1 MAKSLRIIMVVPE
14 APLPFGGAAARIYY
28 TTQKGLVARGHH
40 LTTFIASAT
49 AQARAEAERLFPLG
63 SHDLRFFMPS
73 SAPVARGLRGKWR
86 SMRAPMSHQ
95 FDARFH
101 AALASELHHGFD
113 ILHLED
119 LWTGYVGI
127 KHRDKVLL
135 NSHCL
140 QAIDLQGERP
150 ASVKDRMLTSR
161 SLHME
166 QKMLRL
172 YKDQVTLTPEL
183 AAAIRLINP
192 KAHVEV
198 IPLPLELDLYPYI
211 TDEHR
216 PQAKRLALIGS
227 FQWAP
232 TRSAARRLLTRL
244 WPRIRAL
251 VPDAELELTGWGAQ
265 RVLSGY
271 ERVGQVTINDSVPE
285 VRPYFERASVL
296 LYAPEHASGMKVKVL
311 ECMALGVPVVT
322 TPDGV
327 EGLPTMPS
335 GETRTEVPWAML
347 GASDEAL
354 VNAAVTL
361 LNDTA
366 RQNRQRLA
374 ARQMLKAHCDPARI
388 LDQYEAVYAR
398 IMEARGR

>member
-1 MAKSLRIIMVVPE
+1 VATSLRIIMVVPE
-14 APLPFGGAAARIYY
+14 PPLPFGGAAARIYY
-28 TTQKGLVARGHH
+28 TTQKGLVARGYQ
-40 LTTFIASAT
+40 LTTFIAAAT
-49 AQARAEAERLFPLG
+49 PQARAEAERLFPPE
-63 SHDLRFFMPS
+63 SYDLRFFTPS
-73 SAPVARGLRGKWR
+73 PAPLGRSLLGKWR
-86 SMRAPMSHQ
+86 SLRAPMSHQ

-101 AALASELHHGFD
+101 AALASELHQGFD

-127 KHRDKVLL
+127 NDRDKVLL

-150 ASVKDRMLTSR
+150 GSVKDRLLMSR

-166 QKMLRL
+166 QKLLRL
-172 YKDQVTLTPEL
+172 YREQVTLTPEL
-183 AAAIRLINP
+183 AAAIRQVNP

-211 TDEHR
+211 ADGQR
-216 PQAKRLALIGS
+216 PHAKRLALIGS

-244 WPRIRAL
+244 WPRILAL

-265 RVLSGY
+265 HVLSGY
-271 ERVGQVTINDSVPE
+271 ERLGKVTINDSVPD
-285 VRPYFERASVL
+285 VRPFFERASVL

-327 EGLPTMPS
+327 EGLPAMPPC
-335 GETRTEVPWAML
+335 ETSAQEPWAML
-347 GASDEAL
+347 GANDDAL
-354 VNAAVTL
+354 VQAAVTL

-366 RQNRQRLA
+366 RQNRQRQA
-374 ARQMLKAHCDPARI
+374 ARQMLQTHCDPARI